1 MSVTLG
7 MILEARERLKGVAQR
22 TGLVQF
28 KALSD
33 EQSQIYLKTEDLQN
47 TGSFKVRGAYIK
59 IASLSEEERACGVI
73 ASSAGNHAQG
83 VALAAKAFGVP
94 ATIVM
99 PAGAPLSKVKA
110 TRELGANV
118 VLHGTVYDDAY
129 AEACRIQQET
139 GATFIHPFDD
149 PMVIAGQGT
158 IGLEIMDDL
167 PDVRTIVVP
176 IGGGGLASGVAAAVK
191 MLHPNVRVI
200 GVQASGAAGMKA
212 SMDAGHVV
220 ALPSA
225 KTIADGIAV
234 KKPGELTFAL
244 CSKYLD
250 EIVTVDDDEIAQAI
264 LFLMERGKMVAEG
277 AGAAPVAAIMNR
289 KFDVSGKVAAVISG
303 GNIDVTMLSRIIEK
317 GLLRA
322 GRVSKLRI
330 ILQDRPGQ
338 LEQVSR
344 IIGGN
349 GANVMAIH
357 HDRTDVDLDI
367 RDAILEITM
376 ETQDREHAQRIIEA
390 LREAG
395 FNVNG

>member
-22 TGLVQF
+22 TGMVQF

-33 EQSQIYLKTEDLQN
+33 EHSQVYLKTEDLQN
-47 TGSFKVRGAYIK
+47 TGSFKVRGSYIK
-59 IASLSEEERACGVI
+59 IASLSAEERACGVI

-129 AEACRIQQET
+129 AEACRIQKET

-167 PDVRTIVVP
+167 PDVGTIVVP

-191 MLHPNVRVI
+191 MLHPDVRVI

-212 SMDAGHVV
+212 SLDAGHIVE
-220 ALPSA
+220 LPSA

-234 KKPGELTFAL
+234 KRPGENTFEL
-244 CSKYLD
+244 CRQYLD
-250 EIVTVDDDEIAQAI
+250 EVVTVDDDEIAQAI

-277 AGAAPVAAIMNR
+277 AGAAPVAAIINR

-376 ETQDREHAQRIIEA
+376 ETQDREHAQRIIAA

-395 FNVNG
+395 FNVN